1 VNALIDLVVNSPL
14 LLVEAALNGLLLGGV
29 LALLALGLN
38 LIFGVLDIVWI
49 VYVDLVML
57 VMYLV
62 YFLVQVY
69 GWPLWLGALAGVGF
83 GVLLGIAVHLLIITP
98 ILGSPPVNQ
107 LLATGG
113 LLFFLQ
119 SLATFLFT
127 TDHRS
132 IRLTLPT
139 IEFGGMFVSFSRLIA
154 FVLAVLVMIGLYVFL
169 TRTYIGTAIRAVSQD
184 RGAMSLMGAN
194 PQRIYVTT
202 SAVGG
207 ALAGVAAVLLSIQYS
222 VHPHFG
228 AAFGPIT
235 FMICVLGGL
244 GNMVGAFIASF
255 ILSEIIS
262 IGGVVWSTEM
272 GYVIAFALFIVLMF
286 IRPGGLL
293 ARRQ

>member
-1 VNALIDLVVNSPL
+1 MSALLDLVFNNPL
-14 LLVEAALNGLLLGGV
+14 LLAEAALNGLLLGGV

-49 VYVDLVML
+49 VYVDLAML
-57 VMYLV
+57 CMYLI
-62 YFLVQVY
+62 YFTVQVY
-69 GWPLWLGALAGVGF
+69 GWPLLLGAAAGIGL

-113 LLFFLQ
+113 LLFFIQ
-119 SLATFLFT
+119 SLATFLWT

-132 IRLTLPT
+132 VRLTLPT
-139 IEFGGMFVSFSRLIA
+139 IEVAGMFVSFARLIA
-154 FVLAVLVMIGLYVFL
+154 FGVAVLVMLGLYLFL

-184 RGAMSLMGAN
+184 RGAMALMGAN
-194 PQRIYVTT
+194 PQRVYIVT

-207 ALAGVAAVLLSIQYS
+207 ALAGVAAALLIIQYS
-222 VHPHFG
+222 VHPYFG

-244 GNMVGAFIASF
+244 GNMFGAFVASF
-255 ILSEIIS
+255 IMSEIIS

-286 IRPGGLL
+286 IRPGGIF
-293 ARRQ
+293 AKRQ

>member
-1 VNALIDLVVNSPL
+1 VSNLLDLVLNNPL
-14 LLVEAALNGLLLGGV
+14 LLAEAALNGLLLGGV

-49 VYVDLVML
+49 VYVDLAML
-57 VMYLV
+57 CMYLI
-62 YFLVQVY
+62 YFTVQVY
-69 GWPLWLGALAGVGF
+69 QWPLLLGAAAGIGL
-83 GVLLGIAVHLLIITP
+83 GVLLGIGVHLLIITP
-98 ILGSPPVNQ
+98 ILNSPPVNQ

-113 LLFFLQ
+113 LLFFIQ
-119 SLATFLFT
+119 SLATFLWT

-132 IRLTLPT
+132 VRLTLPT
-139 IEFGGMFVSFSRLIA
+139 LEVAGMFVSFARLIA
-154 FVLAVLVMIGLYVFL
+154 FALAVLVMIGLYLFL

-184 RGAMSLMGAN
+184 RGAMALMGAN
-194 PQRIYVTT
+194 PQRVYLVT

-207 ALAGVAAVLLSIQYS
+207 ALAGVAAALLIIQYS

-244 GNMVGAFIASF
+244 GNMLGAFVASF
-255 ILSEIIS
+255 IMSEIIS
-262 IGGVVWSTEM
+262 IGGVAWSTEM

-286 IRPGGLL
+286 IRPGGIFGK
-293 ARRQ
+293 RQ

>member
-1 VNALIDLVVNSPL
+1 MSALLDLVFNNPL
-14 LLVEAALNGLLLGGV
+14 LLAEAALNGLLLGGV

-49 VYVDLVML
+49 VYVDLAML
-57 VMYLV
+57 CMYLI
-62 YFLVQVY
+62 YFTVQVY
-69 GWPLWLGALAGVGF
+69 HWPLILGAIAGVGL
-83 GVLLGIAVHLLIITP
+83 GVLLGIAVHLLVITP

-113 LLFFLQ
+113 LLFFIQ
-119 SLATFLFT
+119 SLATFLWT

-132 IRLTLPT
+132 VRLTLPT
-139 IEFGGMFVSFSRLIA
+139 IEVAGMFVSFARLIA
-154 FVLAVLVMIGLYVFL
+154 FGVAVLVMLGLYLFL

-194 PQRIYVTT
+194 PQRVYIVT

-207 ALAGVAAVLLSIQYS
+207 ALAGVAAALLIIQYS
-222 VHPHFG
+222 VHPYFG

-244 GNMVGAFIASF
+244 GNMFGAFVASF
-255 ILSEIIS
+255 IMSEIIS
-262 IGGVVWSTEM
+262 IGGVAWSTEM

-286 IRPGGLL
+286 IRPGGIF

>member
-1 VNALIDLVVNSPL
+1 MSALLDLVFHNPL
-14 LLVEAALNGLLLGGV
+14 LLAEAALNGLLLGGV

-49 VYVDLVML
+49 VYVDLAML
-57 VMYLV
+57 CMYLI
-62 YFLVQVY
+62 YFTVQVY
-69 GWPLWLGALAGVGF
+69 HWPLILGAIAGVGL
-83 GVLLGIAVHLLIITP
+83 GVLLGIAVHLLVITP

-113 LLFFLQ
+113 LLFFIQ
-119 SLATFLFT
+119 SLATFLWT

-132 IRLTLPT
+132 VRLTLPT
-139 IEFGGMFVSFSRLIA
+139 IEFAGMFVSFARLIA
-154 FVLAVLVMIGLYVFL
+154 FGLAILVMLGLYLFL

-184 RGAMSLMGAN
+184 RGAMALMGAN
-194 PQRIYVTT
+194 PQRVYIVT

-207 ALAGVAAVLLSIQYS
+207 ALAGVAAALLIIQYS
-222 VHPHFG
+222 VHPYFG

-244 GNMVGAFIASF
+244 GNMFGAFVASF
-255 ILSEIIS
+255 IMSEIIS
-262 IGGVVWSTEM
+262 IGGVAWSTEM

-286 IRPGGLL
+286 IRPGGIF
-293 ARRQ
+293 AKRQ

>member
-1 VNALIDLVVNSPL
+1 VSNLLDLVLNNPL
-14 LLVEAALNGLLLGGV
+14 LLAEAALNGLLLGGV

-49 VYVDLVML
+49 VYVDLAML
-57 VMYLV
+57 SMYLI
-62 YFLVQVY
+62 YFTVQVY
-69 GWPLWLGALAGVGF
+69 GWPLLLGAAAGIGL
-83 GVLLGIAVHLLIITP
+83 GVLLGIGVHLLIITP

-113 LLFFLQ
+113 LLFFIQ
-119 SLATFLFT
+119 SLATFLWT

-132 IRLTLPT
+132 VRLALPT
-139 IEFGGMFVSFSRLIA
+139 LEVAGMFVSFARLIA
-154 FVLAVLVMIGLYVFL
+154 FALAVLVMIGLYLFL

-184 RGAMSLMGAN
+184 RGAMALMGAN
-194 PQRIYVTT
+194 PQRVYLVT

-207 ALAGVAAVLLSIQYS
+207 ALAGVAAALLIIQYS

-244 GNMVGAFIASF
+244 GNMLGAFVASF
-255 ILSEIIS
+255 IMSEIIS

-286 IRPGGLL
+286 LRPGGIF
-293 ARRQ
+293 AKRQ